1 MLHIFNYIIMSISNN
16 FVFKALH
23 VIAWIIFVG
32 LCIEAGGLIINFI
45 FSVFKPEYVGSLYQ
59 KLDLSAMYQE
69 SKWPFFGMYSFII
82 AISVLK
88 AHLFYVVIMLLHKLD
103 LSKPFSNYVA
113 NKINS
118 IAYYTFSI
126 GILSHIAREV
136 TKNMEHHG
144 IEIDKL
150 NEFWVDSQAFIIMAA
165 IIYIIATIFKRGI
178 ALQEENELTI

>member
-1 MLHIFNYIIMSISNN
+1 MSQNN
-16 FVFKALH
+16 TFVFKGLTI
-23 VIAWIIFVG
+23 VAWIIFVG

-45 FSVFKPEYVGSLYQ
+45 FSVFKPEYVGNLYQ
-59 KLDLSAMYQE
+59 TLDLSTMYQE
-69 SKWPFFGMYSFII
+69 SKWAFFGMFSFII

-88 AHLFYVVIMLLHKLD
+88 AHLFYVVITLLHKLD

-126 GILSHIAREV
+126 GIISHIAREV
-136 TKNMEHHG
+136 TKNMQHHG
-144 IEIDKL
+144 YVIDKL
-150 NEFWVDSQAFIIMAA
+150 HEFWVDSQAFIIMAA